1 MTGYPGP
8 SSLPKAELKSPPMSV
23 RVAALFSGTLLMVC
37 LIALPT
43 RAANDDSATKYSTKD
58 VMKKAFKG
66 PLLKKV
72 AGGGASDAEKKE
84 LHSMLVALSKNKPK
98 KGDAESWKKLT
109 GALVKASEAAVKG
122 DAKAGDMLKKAAN
135 CKACHNSHK

>member
-1 MTGYPGP
+1 MKVTVFHKDFEDN
-8 SSLPKAELKSPPMSV
+8 SFT
-23 RVAALFSGTLLMVC
+23 RVAVVNVPETYAD
-37 LIALPT
+37 
-43 RAANDDSATKYSTKD
+43 DDSAAKYSTKD

-72 AGGGASDAEKKE
+72 AGGDASEAEKKE
-84 LHSMLVALSKNKPK
+84 LHQMLVALSKNKPK

-122 DAKAGDMLKKAAN
+122 DAKAGSMLKKAAN
-135 CKACHNSHK
+135 CKACHYSHK